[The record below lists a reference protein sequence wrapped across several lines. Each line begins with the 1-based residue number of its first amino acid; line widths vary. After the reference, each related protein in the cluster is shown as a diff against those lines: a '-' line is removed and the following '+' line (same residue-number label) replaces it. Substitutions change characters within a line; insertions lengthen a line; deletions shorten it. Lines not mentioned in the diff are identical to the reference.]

1 MPEQPKTVT
10 IDDTEYTLDNL
21 SDKAKQ
27 DLASLRV
34 VDQKIEQN
42 KQELAIL
49 HTARNAY
56 ARSLKEQLPDV
67 TEAKLN

>member
-10 IDDTEYTLDNL
+10 IDDKEYTLDNL
-21 SDKAKQ
+21 SDKAKE

-49 HTARNAY
+49 QTARNAY
-56 ARSLKEQLPDV
+56 ARSLNEQLPDV